1 MKNHWRQ
8 WFTCKK
14 TIEKPLSPIVHM
26 KKPLKNHQHQWFTC
40 KKKPLKNHQLQW
52 YFDKNHYHS
61 IVVKILPS
69 LRSTVELV
77 RRSSTNPPHWVFKL
91 NFVRVQVIMSIFH
104 PCSRFFIGETSAPQ
118 KMTVCNRMYCYLDMI
133 FVKNFKPPGF
143 QAYNF
148 TPQKCVVCNIFSREL
163 TA

>member
-1 MKNHWRQ
+1 MVGLEKKHCKNHRYQ
-8 WFTCKK
+8 WLKSENHWENIDTKGSHVKK
-14 TIEKPLSPIVHM
+14 TF
-26 KKPLKNHQHQWFTC
+26 KNHR
-40 KKKPLKNHQLQW
+40 LQW

-118 KMTVCNRMYCYLDMI
+118 KMTVCNRMYCDLDMI

-148 TPQKCVVCNIFSREL
+148 TPQKCVVCNIFSRKL